1 MHAGMNWDDLCHLWA
16 FNKRD
21 RKMHVSEEKQVYVDI
36 NSISGR
42 RFVDIFW
49 LFKRLNTSVSFTC
62 KNYVKDECPFEL
74 V

>member
-1 MHAGMNWDDLCHLWA
+1 MHM
-16 FNKRD
+16 
-21 RKMHVSEEKQVYVDI
+21 SEEKQVYVDI
-36 NSISGR
+36 NSISGG

-62 KNYVKDECPFEL
+62 KNYVKNECPFEL